1 MTQYT
6 LIAHKP
12 ESQDYCRGCLMESYS
27 GDFEM
32 HHARSLDDFADPYKR
47 YGHANGKLGHGEC
60 GYDITLLING
70 RPLGDLPDDI
80 ACPEEGDD
88 PALVALAAQAR
99 AWQTRLDAEI
109 LSEAGEQRRLAKQ
122 AEEAR
127 TRNAALAEEQ
137 RQRAQYAELHAKFGG
152 RHA

>member
-32 HHARSLDDFADPYKR
+32 HHARSLDEFADSYKR

-70 RPLGDLPDDI
+70 VPLGDIPEDI
-80 ACPEEGDD
+80 AWLAAGDN
-88 PALVALAAQAR
+88 PALVALAAAAR
-99 AWQTRLDAEI
+99 DWLTRLDAEI
-109 LSEAGEQRRLAKQ
+109 RGEAEETRRRAEQ
-122 AEEAR
+122 AEAAR
-127 TRNAALAEEQ
+127 TRSAALAEEQ
-137 RQRAQYAELHAKFGG
+137 RQREQYAELHAKFGG